1 MRFAST
7 ATEVTNMRWL
17 NNAKTALLLGSLM
30 GLCMAVGYFV
40 GGSQGLLIGLLFGG
54 LGNVISFFFSDKI
67 ALAAMGGQ
75 EVARDQI
82 PWLFDMV
89 ERLAARAGLP
99 MPRVYVCPQ
108 PAPNAFATGRNPQ
121 RAVVAV
127 TEGML
132 RGFPQ
137 HEIEGVLAHE
147 LAHIKHRDML
157 ISTVAA
163 VLAGIISYAGYML
176 MFFGGGRRDGEG
188 QSPLGAI
195 GAIAMIVLAPL
206 AALLIQMA
214 ISRQREFAAD
224 SAGGELCGDPLK
236 LASALARLEA
246 GNQRI
251 PTDTNPAFHNLYIV
265 EPMAAH
271 GVASLF
277 GTHPRTQDRI
287 AALREQAARMRTEG
301 R

>member
-1 MRFAST
+1 
-7 ATEVTNMRWL
+7 MRWL
-17 NNAKTALLLGSLM
+17 NNVKTALLLGSLM
-30 GLCMAVGYFV
+30 GLCMAVGYFAT
-40 GGSQGLLIGLLFGG
+40 GGSMHGVLMGLLFGSAS
-54 LGNVISFFFSDKI
+54 NVISYFFSDKI

-75 EVARDQI
+75 EVSREQL

-108 PAPNAFATGRNPQ
+108 PAPNAFATGRSPQ
-121 RAVVAV
+121 HAVVAV
-127 TEGML
+127 TEGLL
-132 RGFPQ
+132 RGLPPE
-137 HEIEGVLAHE
+137 EIEGVLAHE
-147 LAHIKHRDML
+147 LSHVNHRDML
-157 ISTVAA
+157 ITTIAA
-163 VLAGIISYAGYML
+163 VLAGLISYAGYML
-176 MFFGGGRRDGEG
+176 MFFGGGRRDSEN

-195 GAIAMIVLAPL
+195 GAIAMVVLAPL

-251 PTDTNPAFHNLYIV
+251 PTDTNPAFHSLYIM
-265 EPMAAH
+265 EPLAAH
-271 GVASLF
+271 GMASLF
-277 GTHPRTQDRI
+277 GTHPLTGERI
-287 AALREQAARMRTEG
+287 AALREQAARMRAEG

>member
-1 MRFAST
+1 
-7 ATEVTNMRWL
+7 MRWL
-17 NNAKTALLLGSLM
+17 NNFKTVLLLGSLM

-40 GGSQGLLIGLLFGG
+40 GGQQGVVLGFLFGG

-75 EVARDQI
+75 EVSREQI

-89 ERLAARAGLP
+89 EGLAARAGLP
-99 MPRVYVCPQ
+99 MPRIYICPQ
-108 PAPNAFATGRNPQ
+108 PAPNAFATGRSPQ
-121 RAVVAV
+121 HAVVAV

-132 RGFPQ
+132 HGFPPQ
-137 HEIEGVLAHE
+137 EIEGVLAHE
-147 LAHIKHRDML
+147 LSHVKHRDML
-157 ISTVAA
+157 VTTIAA

-176 MFFGGGRRDGEG
+176 MFFGGGRRNSEN

-195 GAIAMIVLAPL
+195 GAIAMIILAPL

-251 PTDTNPAFHNLYIV
+251 PTNTNPAFHSLYIM
-265 EPMAAH
+265 EPLAAH
-271 GVASLF
+271 GMASLF
-277 GTHPRTQDRI
+277 GTHPPTEERI
-287 AALREQAARMRTEG
+287 AALREQAARMRAEG